1 MRDIR
6 WSLVFALSI
15 CGLVVLGFS
24 TAMAADVA
32 GPVFS
37 DTGPD
42 AAEYGAA
49 QGYPVGGGRETLGL
63 VGRYSHFDKVVPV
76 RVVAH
81 APTPWLFRRAST
93 EPEITYGFHGERFTI
108 ADYLT
113 RNPATGLLIA
123 KNDAILYEHYQ
134 YARTDHD
141 RFLSQSMVKTITAM
155 LIGIAVSEGALKS
168 IDDPVATY
176 VPELAQTEY
185 GKTPIRALLHMSSGV
200 AFSETYDGHD
210 DIAKLAGDLFGSS
223 GKAAITSVAQFNT
236 RTAPPSTV
244 WHYASIET
252 EILGLVLRAA
262 TGRPVADYLR
272 DKIWQP
278 IGTESDA
285 SWTIDGKGQEVTF
298 CCFNA
303 VLRDYARFGRL
314 LAHDGRWEGRQII
327 SRQWLIDAT
336 TLRPE
341 DAYLA
346 PGTATRY
353 YGYGYQVWLQP
364 GAERRFVLLGIRGQ
378 MLFVDP
384 ASKLIMVHTAVRQK
398 PVDRAG
404 SAETVALW
412 SAVVEKLGGEGAKQ

>member
-6 WSLVFALSI
+6 WSPTFVLGI
-15 CGLVVLGFS
+15 CGLVVVGLA
-24 TAMAADVA
+24 TAKAADVA

-42 AAEYGAA
+42 ALEYGAA
-49 QGYPVGGGRETLGL
+49 QGYPVGNASSLETTYI
-63 VGRYSHFDKVVPV
+63 VGRYSHFDQVVPV

-81 APTPWLFRRAST
+81 APTPWLFRRASA
-93 EPEITYGFHGERFTI
+93 EPEITYSFQGERFTI

-123 KNDAILYEHYQ
+123 KDDTIVYEHYQ

-155 LIGIAVSEGALKS
+155 LIGIAVSENAIKS

-185 GKTPIRALLHMSSGV
+185 GTTPIRALLHMSSGV

-210 DIAKLAGDLFGSS
+210 DIAKLGSDLLGPS
-223 GKAAITSVAQFNT
+223 GKTAVASVAQFNT
-236 RTAPPSTV
+236 RTAPPGTV

-262 TGRPVADYLR
+262 TGKPVADYLR
-272 DKIWQP
+272 DKIWQS

-285 SWTIDGKGQEVTF
+285 SWAIDGKGQEVTF

-314 LAHDGRWEGRQII
+314 LAHDGAWEGRQII
-327 SRQWLIDAT
+327 PRQWLIDAT

-353 YGYGYQVWLQP
+353 YGYGYQVWLLP
-364 GAERRFVLLGIRGQ
+364 RAERRFVLLGIRGQ

-384 ASKLIMVHTAVRQK
+384 VSKLVMVHTAARK
-398 PVDRAG
+398 SPVGG
-404 SAETVALW
+404 SSETIALW
-412 SAVVEKLGGEGAKQ
+412 SAAVEQLGGQ